1 MTTLVFLS
9 CSGEGSKTLEELI
22 EEAFPYVT
30 NNNKS
35 LDIANFEDKGFKLL
49 REYKSVEEL
58 PPLLSSYHGIFNKK
72 DYELRFYENHDLA
85 LSNGAD
91 DAKIVTG
98 KDGIV
103 TGDVPWEDG
112 EKDRRRC
119 SRPPGQP
126 HSGCNY
132 TSKYGDFVIFN
143 NVVVMCEGKDIME
156 SRMTCSNLLGLLN
169 VDE

>member
-1 MTTLVFLS
+1 MRLMKTIRFRPKPEFMDRFLNDYNEITEKALLKGTIDS
-9 CSGEGSKTLEELI
+9 YFTAVI
-22 EEAFPYVT
+22 EDEVVYV
-30 NNNKS
+30 
-35 LDIANFEDKGFKLL
+35 
-49 REYKSVEEL
+49 
-58 PPLLSSYHGIFNKK
+58 GIFNKK

-132 TSKYGDFVIFN
+132 TSKYGDFVIFD

-169 VDE
+169 VAE